1 MLNSSEPEVSCLED
15 SDDQTGFT
23 GKDLRIPAAEVA
35 EGHSLCLNLGPT
47 VMVHARVG
55 KDFLDMKQNERRI
68 KFIRVG
74 DTVSGPAQGRT
85 NVE

>member
-23 GKDLRIPAAEVA
+23 GKDLGIPAAEWQ
-35 EGHSLCLNLGPT
+35 SLCLNLGPT

-55 KDFLDMKQNERRI
+55 KDFLDIKQNERRI